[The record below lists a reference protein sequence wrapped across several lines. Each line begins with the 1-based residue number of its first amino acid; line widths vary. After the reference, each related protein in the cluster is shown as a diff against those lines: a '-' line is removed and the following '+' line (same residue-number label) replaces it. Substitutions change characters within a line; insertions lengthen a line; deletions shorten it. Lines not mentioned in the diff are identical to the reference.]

1 MFFNEKLG
9 IHTYVYIYII
19 HYTLYIILLIY
30 VIFCNANLTM
40 PFTFSSTSGA
50 IIDSWYARL
59 VGEND
64 AKEASNSNSLFK
76 VSFNVAIMAHVMP
89 LLDFVE

>member
-1 MFFNEKLG
+1 M
-9 IHTYVYIYII
+9 YIF
-19 HYTLYIILLIY
+19 
-30 VIFCNANLTM
+30 VIFCDANLTM
-40 PFTFSSTSGA
+40 PFTFSSTPGA

>member
-1 MFFNEKLG
+1 M
-9 IHTYVYIYII
+9 
-19 HYTLYIILLIY
+19 
-30 VIFCNANLTM
+30 IFCDANLTM
-40 PFTFSSTSGA
+40 PCMPGA

-59 VGEND
+59 LGEND
-64 AKEASNSNSLFK
+64 AKASNSNSPFK